1 VWLSPGYCRSART
14 LIGEVHED
22 FIRTGGDSW
31 APAER
36 FDYLVPAEEP
46 TGGFATAARTEE
58 EVAATEVICTL
69 VAHELVR
76 DRDTLQIGI
85 GTVSS
90 ALALYL
96 EHRHDLGIQSEA
108 ITAGVPGLVRSG
120 VVTGRH
126 KVLHPG
132 VVVGSFMI

>member
-1 VWLSPGYCRSART
+1 
-14 LIGEVHED
+14 
-22 FIRTGGDSW
+22 
-31 APAER
+31 
-36 FDYLVPAEEP
+36 PAEEP
-46 TGGFATAARTEE
+46 TGGFATAARTED

-76 DRDTLQIGI
+76 DGDTLQIGI

-90 ALALYL
+90 ALGLYL
-96 EHRHDLGIQSEA
+96 EHRRDLGIETEA
-108 ITAGVPGLVRSG
+108 ITAGIPARVRDG

-132 VVVGSFMI
+132 LVVGSFMMGFTPEDLAFVDGHPG